1 MKKILFLFVSLLLL
15 TGCSKG
21 KLNEI
26 GFSEYNDMISNEKSF
41 VLVIGKTGCSYCL
54 DYKETLNAVLED
66 YDVELYYID
75 HSKFNEDEK
84 SKFLARIMFDN
95 NAISTPTTIYIE
107 KGREQNKRN
116 RIVGSTSKSEV
127 IKYLKGVGII
137 DESK

>member
-1 MKKILFLFVSLLLL
+1 MKKIVFLFISLLFL

-21 KLNEI
+21 NLRNIDFK
-26 GFSEYNDMISNEKSF
+26 EYNDMITNEKSF

-54 DYKETLNAVLED
+54 DYKETLNDVLED

-75 HSKFNEDEK
+75 HSKFTEDEK
-84 SKFLARIMFDN
+84 SKFLARVMFDN

-107 KGREQNKRN
+107 NGREQNKRN
-116 RIVGSTSKSEV
+116 RIVGATSKSEV

>member
-1 MKKILFLFVSLLLL
+1 MKKIVFLFISLLFL

-21 KLNEI
+21 DLRNIDFKK
-26 GFSEYNDMISNEKSF
+26 YNDMISNEESF
-41 VLVIGKTGCSYCL
+41 VLVIGKTGCNYCL
-54 DYKETLNAVLED
+54 DYKETLNTVLED
-66 YDVELYYID
+66 YDIELYYVD
-75 HSKFNEDEK
+75 YSKFSEDEK

-95 NAISTPTTIYIE
+95 NSISTPTTVYIE

-116 RIVGSTSKSEV
+116 RIVGATSKLEV